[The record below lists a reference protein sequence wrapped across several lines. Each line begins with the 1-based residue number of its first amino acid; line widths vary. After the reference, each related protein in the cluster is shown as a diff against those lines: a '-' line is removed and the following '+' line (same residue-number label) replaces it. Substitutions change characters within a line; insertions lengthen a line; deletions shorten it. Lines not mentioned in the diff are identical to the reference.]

1 MKTSTDATH
10 SVEVWYSDGKTA
22 KTQLIVK
29 SQDNQADNNDDN
41 EDNGNSDST
50 ETVATEDTTVELQ
63 SARSPKTGE
72 GSDAGWMTLLAVSIV
87 CLMGCGIYGTK
98 EKNTEQH

>member
-1 MKTSTDATH
+1 
-10 SVEVWYSDGKTA
+10 
-22 KTQLIVK
+22 LPL
-29 SQDNQADNNDDN
+29 SQWFFNIF
-41 EDNGNSDST
+41 
-50 ETVATEDTTVELQ
+50 